1 MEKTI
6 VIDGKN
12 IRFKSTGG
20 SAIRYK
26 AQFGKDFFTDVAKLS
41 SLNKLKNK
49 NDNELSPEDMEK
61 IDFDFFY
68 NLAQVFAKTA
78 NKEIPNQLDWLDEF
92 DEFPIMD
99 IIPELM
105 ELVTATLK
113 TKKK

>member
-26 AQFGKDFFTDVAKLS
+26 AQFGKDFFADVAKLS
-41 SLNKLKNK
+41 SLDKLTKIDDK
-49 NDNELSPEDMEK
+49 DFKPEDLEGL
-61 IDFDFFY
+61 DFTFFY
-68 NLAQVFAKTA
+68 NIAWVYAKTA
-78 NKEIPNQLDWLDEF
+78 DNKIGDQLTWLDSF
-92 DEFPIMD
+92 DEFPIME
-99 IIPELM
+99 IIPELQ
-105 ELVTATLK
+105 ELITATLK